1 LDALSPFEPTVL
13 GAIWKYRFVATL
25 IVVATTSLAIA
36 YAILSPVSYQA
47 TANLVVEDPA
57 ATALFDIGRVQSP
70 QRYVADQAAIL
81 RSTVVADRAAA
92 AEPALPNPEAVVDGL
107 DVFWDVESDLIQ
119 ASFISDDA
127 DTAVKGANAVID
139 AYTEVVA
146 ERISGS
152 FAAASVQLEDSIAE
166 VETQLVR
173 LQQEIQLQI
182 QGDPSLAS
190 LDGQLAEALT
200 RLIALQGELP
210 GASESRLPDLRSE
223 LDDILQQIQTLQT
236 LIGLESQRPELAVL
250 LEEQRQTIFRKSEL
264 LGRMDELSVEARMES
279 SGIAL
284 ADPAIFAREV
294 GADARRTTAV
304 GLMIGALIAAGTTY
318 LLALRR
324 RTFSDRA
331 QPELIL
337 HAPLLAEVPNFRSE
351 RIVGELPVK
360 DYPES
365 VSAEAFRF
373 ISAAIDIETEQRSA
387 SDEGAPLFAD
397 RTSPPVRTFVVVSP
411 DVGDG
416 KTVIAA
422 NTALAVARQGKRVLL
437 VDADFGNQKLSQ
449 MIGGIETPEA
459 GLTDLVERGV
469 PFARIVNRV
478 PLAAGATIDLVTR
491 GLVRVTAP
499 DFFRSEGVKTF
510 FEAVKDEYDL
520 VLIDTPPML
529 HVAYASPIIR
539 YADRVLVVTNHDGK
553 VSTVEDIADR
563 LSLLETEIV
572 GYVYNKAPL
581 RDDMTRSEGSLKDV
595 LGRSFQLP
603 PVGR

>member
-1 LDALSPFEPTVL
+1 M
-13 GAIWKYRFVATL
+13 WKYRFLATL

-36 YAILSPVSYQA
+36 YALLSPVSYQA

-57 ATALFDIGRVQSP
+57 TTGLFDISRVQAP

-81 RSTVVADRAAA
+81 RSTVVAERAAT
-92 AEPALPNPEAVVDGL
+92 AEPALPDPEAVVDGL
-107 DVFWDVESDLIQ
+107 DVFWDGESDLIQ
-119 ASFISDDA
+119 ARFTADDA
-127 DTAVKGANAVID
+127 DSAVKSANAVIN
-139 AYTEVVA
+139 AYAEVVA
-146 ERISGS
+146 ERTSGS
-152 FAAASVQLEDSIAE
+152 FAAATVQLEDSIAE
-166 VETQLVR
+166 VETQLTD

-182 QGDPSLAS
+182 QGDPALTT
-190 LDGQLAEALT
+190 LDRQLSEALT
-200 RLIALQGELP
+200 RLIELQGELP
-210 GASESRLPDLRSE
+210 DASQSRLPVLRE
-223 LDDILQQIQTLQT
+223 QLDDILQQIQTLQT
-236 LIGLESQRPELAVL
+236 LIGLESQRPELALL
-250 LEEQRQTIFRKSEL
+250 LEEQRQTIFRKAEL
-264 LGRMDELSVEARMES
+264 LRRMDELSVEARMES

-360 DYPES
+360 VYPES

-373 ISAAIDIETEQRSA
+373 IASAIDIETEQRSA
-387 SDEGAPLFAD
+387 SDDGVPRFANS
-397 RTSPPVRTFVVVSP
+397 TSPPVRTFVVVSP

-449 MIGGIETPEA
+449 MIGGVDVPKV
-459 GLTDLVERGV
+459 GLTDLVERRV
-469 PFARIVNRV
+469 PFPRIVNRV

-491 GLVRVTAP
+491 GTVRVTAP

-529 HVAYASPIIR
+529 HVAYSSAIIR

-553 VSTVEDIADR
+553 VATVEDMADR
-563 LSLLETEIV
+563 LALLETEIM

-581 RDDMTRSEGSLKDV
+581 RDDMIRSEGSLKDV

-603 PVGR
+603 PIGRK